1 MIHHLKIL
9 PQYFQAIVQGE
20 KPFELRR
27 EDDRRF
33 ARGDVLVLREVNP
46 EWFEMAEA
54 THDET
59 MVYTGR
65 SVEVVVVGEPV
76 RDTTWLQP
84 GVAALGIRVLR
95 VFPAGEA
102 AS

>member
-46 EWFEMAEA
+46 ELFEMAEA

-59 MVYTGR
+59 LLYTGR
-65 SVEVVVVGEPV
+65 SVTVEIAGDPI